1 MAMTITVDSG
11 NPGKVLIVIPGA
23 DLTSGEAWTLVGSA
37 GDDAWSVRGG
47 SGTGDGATQV
57 ALVDPMCP
65 VNATVTYTLT
75 VGTTLATATTTRTY
89 TGEDVICSLD
99 GRSTVDVLRT
109 ADGGDPRATVRRYH
123 VSEVAGAA
131 YPPIRLAPVAG
142 AGGGSMQVET
152 DSANTTLLRA
162 LLAGNRPVIMLHN
175 PDGCWTGC
183 TVPLTQLVYVTGDR
197 NDVLGSIV
205 THTRRWNLDYILT
218 ADPEPDYRVPLS
230 TWDEFDAAG
239 LTWDEFDALGLTWD
253 EFDVTDWTTVG
264 V

>member
-1 MAMTITVDSG
+1 
-11 NPGKVLIVIPGA
+11 
-23 DLTSGEAWTLVGSA
+23 
-37 GDDAWSVRGG
+37 
-47 SGTGDGATQV
+47 
-57 ALVDPMCP
+57 
-65 VNATVTYTLT
+65 
-75 VGTTLATATTTRTY
+75 
-89 TGEDVICSLD
+89 
-99 GRSTVDVLRT
+99 
-109 ADGGDPRATVRRYH
+109 
-123 VSEVAGAA
+123 
-131 YPPIRLAPVAG
+131 
-142 AGGGSMQVET
+142 MQVET

-175 PDGCWTGC
+175 PDGCWPGC

-253 EFDVTDWTTVG
+253 EFDVTDWTAVG
-264 V
+264 A